1 MSTSPENL
9 AWLGRQGNPRH
20 WLDFHVLMGIAA
32 PVLVTFHSSFKFSG
46 LAGVAFWIMVIVA
59 LSGFVGR
66 YIYAQI
72 PRSLGFAE
80 VSLKDAKE

>member
-1 MSTSPENL
+1 
-9 AWLGRQGNPRH
+9 
-20 WLDFHVLMGIAA
+20 LDH
-32 PVLVTFHSSFKFSG
+32 
-46 LAGVAFWIMVIVA
+46 VIVA

-80 VSLKDAKE
+80 VSLKDAKELSDKLTEQLSSLGILSPKDVETLVHFPSSREFEQMSVLTASGR